1 MVLFYHFLLARKQTF
16 LAYFKPNF
24 PKLRIFTRS
33 KGWMWEL
40 GLAAG
45 RSLFVHTH
53 GAGAGGE
60 GEAGKTLFCLEY
72 KTHPRRRLKLDFEK
86 CEFGFREMQR
96 WISVA
101 AGGSGVW
108 EAVMAAL

>member
-1 MVLFYHFLLARKQTF
+1 MNIYAVQRVYVGAWLGGWQEFICPHTPRFAR
-16 LAYFKPNF
+16 
-24 PKLRIFTRS
+24 R
-33 KGWMWEL
+33 
-40 GLAAG
+40 
-45 RSLFVHTH
+45 
-53 GAGAGGE
+53 GGGVSE
-60 GEAGKTLFCLEY
+60 PGKTLFCLEY
-72 KTHPRRRLKLDFEK
+72 KTHPCGRLKSDFEK